1 MWVAGFVAIGRLMR
15 ALTSQLEEQY
25 KEWSSPPKPNPQ
37 NLCMYG
43 RSSLTF
49 LENSSVLLE
58 QTQTLI
64 SVRKM

>member
-49 LENSSVLLE
+49 LKLLE
-58 QTQTLI
+58 DPQVSFI
-64 SVRKM
+64 YFFSA